1 MKIELDDKDWKLLE
15 KHLGIYVEK
24 NYLKLDPHF
33 IDLYNQILEQHYASK
48 VKELKEWL
56 LQKLEKTNLNYL
68 FKNLGGYSMD
78 SKTREKILHR
88 CEILRYMG
96 DDGISCIFDQLPD
109 DELME
114 DCGWVLDKAHDDLDN
129 FQFGLTRKIINK
141 AAARSANDM
150 WSESWTLTES
160 KSNKFM

>member
-1 MKIELDDKDWKLLE
+1 
-15 KHLGIYVEK
+15 
-24 NYLKLDPHF
+24 
-33 IDLYNQILEQHYASK
+33 
-48 VKELKEWL
+48 
-56 LQKLEKTNLNYL
+56 
-68 FKNLGGYSMD
+68 MD
-78 SKTREKILHR
+78 SKTESIWLKAGLLKNEVREKILHR

-96 DDGISCIFDQLPD
+96 DDGIPCIFDQLPD

-150 WSESWTLTES
+150 WS
-160 KSNKFM
+160 

>member
-1 MKIELDDKDWKLLE
+1 MKRVIEELE
-15 KHLGIYVEK
+15 SSYDSKMFEDENLEEIINLFK
-24 NYLKLDPHF
+24 KYLNSGETK
-33 IDLYNQILEQHYASK
+33 
-48 VKELKEWL
+48 WL

-109 DELME
+109 HELVD
-114 DCGWVLDKAHDDLDN
+114 DCGWVLDKDHDDLDQY
-129 FQFGLTRKIINK
+129 QFGVTKKIMND
-141 AAARSANDM
+141 APARQSNDM
-150 WSESWTLTES
+150 WS
-160 KSNKFM
+160 

>member
-1 MKIELDDKDWKLLE
+1 
-15 KHLGIYVEK
+15 
-24 NYLKLDPHF
+24 
-33 IDLYNQILEQHYASK
+33 
-48 VKELKEWL
+48 
-56 LQKLEKTNLNYL
+56 
-68 FKNLGGYSMD
+68 MD
-78 SKTREKILHR
+78 SKTESIWYEEGLYKGLLKDEIREKILHR

-141 AAARSANDM
+141 AAARAAKDM
-150 WSESWTLTES
+150 W
-160 KSNKFM
+160 N